1 MHSAKVQEGQ
11 SLSVRKQ
18 AIAGITAAEALR
30 AIRDDTRES
39 PPGAAAL
46 VDHIEPT
53 GRVQRCSEPSSLLPM
68 RMMRLMKTVRITTK
82 GASKCVVQSIRTK
95 MRMMMDSVGSHSK
108 RHAEEK
114 G

>member
-1 MHSAKVQEGQ
+1 MRTAKKKRKKMHSAKVQQGQ

-46 VDHIEPT
+46 MGHIEPT

-68 RMMRLMKTVRITTK
+68 RMMKLMKTTKGVRVTTK
-82 GASKCVVQSIRTK
+82 GASECFVQSIGNE
-95 MRMMMDSVGSHSK
+95 DEDDDG
-108 RHAEEK
+108 
-114 G
+114 